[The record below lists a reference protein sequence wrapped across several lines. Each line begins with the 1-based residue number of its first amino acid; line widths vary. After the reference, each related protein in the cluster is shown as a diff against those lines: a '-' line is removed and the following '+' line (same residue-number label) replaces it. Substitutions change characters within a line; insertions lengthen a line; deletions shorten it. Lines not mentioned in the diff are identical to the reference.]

1 MWTSPFGAVVH
12 GLPNLAGHR
21 PTARVLAC
29 LADAAAEHGYPVFRN
44 RSLPG
49 MALRAVSEYFG
60 GLAAERTPR
69 RCRALRFLR
78 LSNREEHGVVRVGP
92 QWHADGSFERRVFSH
107 VLFHAQAVPRVGG
120 GTEMSHLAAA
130 FDALPAAQ
138 REAAGRAWS
147 RLATVNAYSGAVH
160 PLVHLHPRT
169 GHRTLFAMDPAV
181 APSAAF
187 GHRLLRRR
195 SLRRL
200 ARQLE
205 ALLSSAAPA
214 PQLPSL
220 DERAPPHA

>member
-1 MWTSPFGAVVH
+1 
-12 GLPNLAGHR
+12 
-21 PTARVLAC
+21 
-29 LADAAAEHGYPVFRN
+29 
-44 RSLPG
+44 
-49 MALRAVSEYFG
+49 
-60 GLAAERTPR
+60 
-69 RCRALRFLR
+69 
-78 LSNREEHGVVRVGP
+78 VRVGP

-138 REAAGRAWS
+138 REAAGRVRQRPRANISLLSPVTSFGRRGAGW
-147 RLATVNAYSGAVH
+147 RLSTPTPAPSTRSSTSTLAQATGRSLSTSARRAAAPERERKGGASVGAVVRWPTAPALPAP
-160 PLVHLHPRT
+160 PLE
-169 GHRTLFAMDPAV
+169 AMDPAV

-220 DERAPPHA
+220 DERAPPHASP